1 MKRLITLLTFS
12 LALPL
17 AAQDAATPAAAP
29 TAPGARAVA
38 SINGEVLT
46 ADQLDTLWNGISP
59 ARRDQYEANGG
70 KAAFLENYV
79 RKHLLVQ
86 EALKK
91 GFDKRPEVKA
101 DIESAKESVLFD
113 RYVRDVVSATVIPD
127 AE

>member
-1 MKRLITLLTFS
+1 MKRFITLLTLS

-17 AAQDAATPAAAP
+17 AAQDAAPPAAPAS
-29 TAPGARAVA
+29 PGSRVVA
-38 SINGEVLT
+38 TINGEILT
-46 ADQLDTLWNGISP
+46 ADQLDSLWMGISP

-91 GFDKRPEVKA
+91 GFDQRPEV
-101 DIESAKESVLFD
+101 
-113 RYVRDVVSATVIPD
+113 
-127 AE
+127 